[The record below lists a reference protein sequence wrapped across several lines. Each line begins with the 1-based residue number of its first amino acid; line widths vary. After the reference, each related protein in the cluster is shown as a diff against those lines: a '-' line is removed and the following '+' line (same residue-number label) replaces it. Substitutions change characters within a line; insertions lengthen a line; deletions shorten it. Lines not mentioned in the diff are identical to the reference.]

1 MAQWNFNCPDCIHY
15 KPLETCPFTA
25 CQFTP
30 VQTVTTNKTQIVE
43 AFQIIKE
50 LAEQYGKED

>member
-30 VQTVTTNKTQIVE
+30 VQTVTTNKTQ
-43 AFQIIKE
+43 
-50 LAEQYGKED
+50 AEQYGKEVEE